1 MVPGV
6 PCLDRGNW
14 GRHCSLVTE
23 FGVLRRKF
31 WQVLRVIRDVR
42 LAYKDVDLSERAGPR
57 IIVLNASQVSLC
69 SKRSREITTEPIAE
83 LTKIGS

>member
-1 MVPGV
+1 MLRPRKLGT
-6 PCLDRGNW
+6 RT
-14 GRHCSLVTE
+14 RHCSLVTE
-23 FGVLRRKF
+23 FGVLRPKF
-31 WQVLRVIRDVR
+31 WQVLRLIRDVH
-42 LAYKDVDLSERAGPR
+42 LAYKDVNLSERAGPR